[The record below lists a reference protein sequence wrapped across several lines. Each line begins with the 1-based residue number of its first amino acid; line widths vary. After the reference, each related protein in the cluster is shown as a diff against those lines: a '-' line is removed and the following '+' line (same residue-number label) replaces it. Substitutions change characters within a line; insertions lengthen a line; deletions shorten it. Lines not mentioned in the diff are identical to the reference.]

1 MMPGIT
7 DDQTIEFLGKILEST
22 RNRTLTWREAAVVQ
36 SLFTAQT
43 REFVYMIGSRDSDD
57 SPPYQFTISRKLQI
71 QTRPVLTIETT
82 IGSAVLGA
90 KGTINQLL
98 NDLFE
103 LVANS
108 ARGLEHL
115 YPDLM
120 SNLYD
125 EEPF

>member
-1 MMPGIT
+1 MPGLT
-7 DDQTIEFLGKILEST
+7 DVQTIDFLGKILEST
-22 RNRTLTWREAAVVQ
+22 RSRTLTWQEATMLH

-43 REFVYMIGSRDSDD
+43 PAFVYTIGSRDSDD

-120 SNLYD
+120 ANLYD
-125 EEPF
+125 DEPF